1 MIFTQGQIQDMLSI
15 LRKYELIFIGNQL
28 GLDFLSAADKAI
40 LLAAGIDVDQFKNKQ
55 GIIEHAFLFGILA
68 EAIGDARA
76 KNMTYKQFQKF
87 LKSGNF
93 IPLTEEEEFALQNVK
108 QRAYTDITNLA
119 NRMRGALSN
128 VVLKNNQE
136 QTLIAQ
142 KIVRDKTVK
151 AIELRQGATALASSL
166 GEVSQNWE
174 SDWLRVAYYLLHEAY
189 NTGRAQSVLRQYG
202 ADAEIYFDVFPGA
215 CESCREL
222 YLVNPE
228 DPDSE
233 PIVFKLKDLIA
244 NGNNIGRKKA
254 DWKPTIA
261 PIHPYCFNS
270 PAVKIYTSKGVKNIS
285 DIQVGDLV
293 LTHRGRYRRVTNVMV
308 REYDCERENV
318 CDLFYS
324 FPGIGYVKTK
334 KCRRVRAITGNHP
347 VLTKRGW
354 VTVEN
359 LTIGDKIYIPAL
371 VCSKCG
377 KVYPIN
383 AYCDDKYSRKYDN
396 DLCYDC
402 LRTKIAKE
410 QWKDENFH
418 KYMSSKTTE
427 QMKKRYENM
436 SYEDRLRISS
446 KARKAIAK
454 KYPNGYPWMKE
465 AVIKA
470 NKTNGKKKT
479 FIERKLLYFCESLG
493 VETVTGMCLR
503 NKEGKFRNNVT
514 CYFPDIFIPKLG
526 IVLEADGIQWHKD
539 KEYDSNRDKD
549 IKQFFGYDTFRFSEE
564 DIVNNGDKV
573 FDELNRIFNNH
584 EGNYR
589 MIEVTLHAIR
599 RRTRSSKRG
608 SKRCNLLYNFSVE
621 EDESYIADGIV
632 VHNCRCILNHKPEG
646 FAWDENLRAFTKPI
660 KKVSKNPKL
669 RNVKLNIKVSKG

>member
-15 LRKYELIFIGNQL
+15 LRKYELIFIAGQL
-28 GLDFLSAADKAI
+28 GTDFLSAADKAI
-40 LLAAGIDVDQFKNKQ
+40 LLAAGINVDQFKNSQ

-76 KNMTYKQFQKF
+76 KKMTYKQFQKF

-151 AIELRQGATALASSL
+151 AIELRQGATALAAAL

-233 PIVFKLKDLIA
+233 PIVFKLKDIIA
-244 NGNNIGRKKA
+244 NGNNIGRKKV

-261 PIHPYCFNS
+261 PIHP
-270 PAVKIYTSKGVKNIS
+270 
-285 DIQVGDLV
+285 
-293 LTHRGRYRRVTNVMV
+293 
-308 REYDCERENV
+308 
-318 CDLFYS
+318 
-324 FPGIGYVKTK
+324 
-334 KCRRVRAITGNHP
+334 
-347 VLTKRGW
+347 W
-354 VTVEN
+354 
-359 LTIGDKIYIPAL
+359 
-371 VCSKCG
+371 
-377 KVYPIN
+377 
-383 AYCDDKYSRKYDN
+383 
-396 DLCYDC
+396 
-402 LRTKIAKE
+402 
-410 QWKDENFH
+410 
-418 KYMSSKTTE
+418 
-427 QMKKRYENM
+427 
-436 SYEDRLRISS
+436 
-446 KARKAIAK
+446 
-454 KYPNGYPWMKE
+454 
-465 AVIKA
+465 
-470 NKTNGKKKT
+470 
-479 FIERKLLYFCESLG
+479 
-493 VETVTGMCLR
+493 
-503 NKEGKFRNNVT
+503 
-514 CYFPDIFIPKLG
+514 
-526 IVLEADGIQWHKD
+526 
-539 KEYDSNRDKD
+539 
-549 IKQFFGYDTFRFSEE
+549 
-564 DIVNNGDKV
+564 
-573 FDELNRIFNNH
+573 
-584 EGNYR
+584 
-589 MIEVTLHAIR
+589 
-599 RRTRSSKRG
+599 
-608 SKRCNLLYNFSVE
+608 
-621 EDESYIADGIV
+621 
-632 VHNCRCILNHKPEG
+632 CRCILNHKPEG